1 MRMLDNRVNHLA
13 FWKPALRVLCYHK
26 VHPSHYDR
34 FTVTVKQ
41 LHAQL
46 KYLVCNEFQF
56 IRLRD
61 LLPDASLPR
70 RPLLLTFDD
79 GYVDNLEYA
88 QPVLQRYNAKATV
101 FVVTA
106 HCGGYSC
113 WDENSAPLM
122 HPMQLRTLD
131 TEVFELALH
140 SHSHRSF
147 ARLSLAEIER
157 DLKTNLEFF
166 RLHNIPVTPALAYPY
181 GARPRCCKAQLSR
194 LLGSLGIA
202 LAFRLGNR
210 INRLPLAAPYE
221 IQRIDVRGDVGDA
234 AFRRKLWIGKLL

>member
-1 MRMLDNRVNHLA
+1 MLHNRVNHLA
-13 FWKPALRVLCYHK
+13 FWKPAFRVLCYHK
-26 VHPSHYDR
+26 VHPRHYDQ
-34 FTVTVKQ
+34 FTVTTEQ
-41 LHAQL
+41 LDAQL
-46 KYLVCNEFQF
+46 RYIVRTGFQF
-56 IRLRD
+56 IQVRD
-61 LLPDASLPR
+61 LLSAASLPR

-88 QPVLQRYNAKATV
+88 QPVLQRYNAKATI

-106 HCGGYSC
+106 HSGGPSC
-113 WDENSAPLM
+113 WDENSAQLM
-122 HPMQLRTLD
+122 HPTQLRQLD

-147 ARLSLAEIER
+147 ALLSLAEIER
-157 DLKTNLEFF
+157 DLKANLEFF

-181 GARPRCCKAQLSR
+181 GARPKGCKAQLPR

-221 IQRIDVRGDVGDA
+221 IQRIDVRGDAGGA